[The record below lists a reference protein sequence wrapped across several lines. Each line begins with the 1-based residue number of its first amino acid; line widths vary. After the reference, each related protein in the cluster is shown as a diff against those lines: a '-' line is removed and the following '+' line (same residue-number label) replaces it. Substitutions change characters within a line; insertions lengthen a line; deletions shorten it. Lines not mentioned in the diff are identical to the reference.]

1 MNICITRG
9 GQAFTIPKS
18 QVLRLLPAA
27 AVQSFALK
35 NSQGA
40 ALDCTPVLAEG
51 QPGIVI
57 EPSRYFAHADLNAAV
72 DQNQNVADPVADPT
86 MYAVVSQD
94 GDTLLLLAADQISF

>member
-1 MNICITRG
+1 MNICISRG

-27 AVQSFALK
+27 AVQAFALK
-35 NSQGA
+35 NTNGT

-57 EPSRYFAHADLNAAV
+57 EPARYFAHADQGAAI
-72 DQNQNVADPVADPT
+72 NQDPT
-86 MYAVVSQD
+86 IYAVVSQD
-94 GDTLLLLAADQISF
+94 GDTLLLLAADQISFQ